1 MDKLYLLSGKVLH
14 LIQTWENEFKLLTI
28 KHNIEKSD
36 DKRSLSNMN
45 SFLLREKVINE
56 KQFLTIKEI
65 IEIRNFIIHRLF
77 ISLETLS
84 QEELND
90 YLNNAVNKIN
100 ESLLLFKEQ

>member
-14 LIQTWENEFKLLTI
+14 LIQTWENEFKLFTI

-56 KQFLTIKEI
+56 KQYLMIKEI

-90 YLNNAVNKIN
+90 YLNNAIIKIN
-100 ESLLLFKEQ
+100 ESLLLFK